1 MDMAN
6 KYMDFRKIP
15 HELREELRKFFNFK
29 SDLEARR
36 NDLLS
41 ERLIL
46 NELSPELRFSVLRH
60 VNSGLLEKVPF
71 FQEIGEV

>member
-1 MDMAN
+1 M
-6 KYMDFRKIP
+6 
-15 HELREELRKFFNFK
+15 REELRKFFNFM
-29 SDLEARR
+29 SESEARR

-46 NELSPELRFSVLRH
+46 NELSPELRFAVLRH

-71 FQEIGEV
+71 FQEIQDVSYIFVLKL